1 MGQPEKMLRVS
12 KSRPCPVCGKP
23 DWCLRAEDD
32 LSAICSRIEDG
43 SIRRCGEA
51 GWLHVY
57 KKCPY
62 RKVRIF
68 SRRITVKNRDF
79 SHQAS
84 QYVNNLTAMRLTMI
98 ARQLHVSPE
107 SLKRLQI
114 GWNGFAYTF
123 PMSDTNGR
131 ITGIRK
137 RFTNGSKGAVK
148 GSQIGLFIPAGLKS
162 EGFLLV
168 CEGPTDTAAS
178 LDLGYDAV
186 GRPNCNSGNPI
197 LTKIVRNRDVI
208 IIADNDT
215 VGRQG
220 AEKLAKSL
228 ILYCKSLRMFTP
240 PVKDIRQWIQQ
251 EKDTDSIRQSIHSAP
266 EIKMNLQSSNRNK

>member
-1 MGQPEKMLRVS
+1 MGQAGKMLRVS

-23 DWCLRAEDD
+23 DWCLRADD
-32 LSAICSRIEDG
+32 DSSAICARIEDG
-43 SIRRCGEA
+43 SEKRCGEA

-57 KKCPY
+57 KACPY
-62 RKVRIF
+62 RKVRTF
-68 SRRITVKNRDF
+68 SRRIAVKNRDF
-79 SHQAS
+79 SCQAS
-84 QYVNNLTAMRLTMI
+84 QYVNNLTAMRLKAI
-98 ARQLHVSPE
+98 ASRLHVSPE
-107 SLKRLQI
+107 SLERLQI
-114 GWNGFAYTF
+114 GWNGFDYTF
-123 PMSDTNGR
+123 PMSDANGR

-137 RFTNGSKGAVK
+137 RFINGNKGTVK

-186 GRPNCNSGNPI
+186 GRPNCNSGNQI
-197 LTKIVRNRDVI
+197 LTGIVRNRDVI
-208 IIADNDT
+208 IIVDDDL

-240 PVKDIRQWIQQ
+240 PAKDIRQWIQQ
-251 EKDTDSIRQSIHSAP
+251 ENNTDYIRQSINNAP
-266 EIKMNLQSSNRNK
+266 EIKMTIQL